1 MHTAPVSN
9 GNEKAESNK
18 LNWAYDKDSHIKV
31 LWGLCLPL
39 SLLPTTIIF
48 SSRLTHEPGCALKY
62 TGLNE
67 PSLTWSF
74 HTKEKTNCAL
84 GYDTFGPL
92 RSSRDCP
99 GHQLTGPKLS
109 DCCAQPY
116 PSPSEFIL
124 EKWGKRNL
132 WRWAKEGG
140 HCTPCIKK
148 DVTIIFCLYISVLP
162 P

>member
-1 MHTAPVSN
+1 MLLPTCTQLLSQM
-9 GNEKAESNK
+9 EMKRESQRD
-18 LNWAYDKDSHIKV
+18 WTEHMTRSHIKV

-39 SLLPTTIIF
+39 SFPSFLPTTIIF
-48 SSRLTHEPGCALKY
+48 SSRLTHEPGCALTY

-67 PSLTWSF
+67 LSFTWSF

-109 DCCAQPY
+109 DYCAQSC

-132 WRWAKEGG
+132 WRWAKEG
-140 HCTPCIKK
+140 HSTP
-148 DVTIIFCLYISVLP
+148 YINTTRKML
-162 P
+162 